1 MISPLKRRTVRRA
14 AIALTLAAILTFYG
28 FLNYWQGIEAPNARN
43 HVLAIALL
51 LPIAG
56 LSTLFRA
63 ISADGHL
70 SPLSYRLVLVIGSA
84 GQLLYFY
91 LFVLILERLVT
102 FVVKSQRQQEPENRS
117 QMDGDLE
124 SSSRS

>member
-1 MISPLKRRTVRRA
+1 MVRRA
-14 AIALTLAAILTFYG
+14 AIALTLAVILTSYG
-28 FLNYWQGIEAPNARN
+28 FLNFWQGIEAPNARN
-43 HVLAIALL
+43 HVLTIALL

-56 LSTLFRA
+56 MSTLFRA
-63 ISADGHL
+63 ISTDGHL

-84 GQLLYFY
+84 GQLLYYY

-102 FVVKSQRQQEPENRS
+102 VVVKPQRQQEPENRS
-117 QMDGDLE
+117 QIDSDLE